1 MDSFLQKLSI
11 KRKGKWGDSSDNSRG
26 KHGGTKF
33 YFETVN
39 IRMHVGQKKEI
50 NGEDVIKWEHAP
62 FSHLCSIK
70 IHCIPSN
77 VLKGLY

>member
-1 MDSFLQKLSI
+1 M

-26 KHGGTKF
+26 KHDGTKF

-50 NGEDVIKWEHAP
+50 NG
-62 FSHLCSIK
+62 
-70 IHCIPSN
+70 
-77 VLKGLY
+77 